1 MVNTPKSAEVEVEVR
16 LIDPLLA
23 QVLEANAKSLEA
35 ATNTVIDAQKR
46 DILMLSAELALVRD
60 RIEGLLFGEY
70 MPTGDAIRR
79 AMYPARSSVEELY
92 EKLSRED
99 A

>member
-1 MVNTPKSAEVEVEVR
+1 
-16 LIDPLLA
+16 
-23 QVLEANAKSLEA
+23 
-35 ATNTVIDAQKR
+35 
-46 DILMLSAELALVRD
+46 MLSAELALVRD

>member
-1 MVNTPKSAEVEVEVR
+1 MVNTPKSAEVEVEVH

-23 QVLEANAKSLEA
+23 QVLEANAKFLEA
-35 ATNTVIDAQKR
+35 ATNAVIDTQKR
-46 DILMLSAELALVRD
+46 DVLMLRAELDLIRE
-60 RIEGLLFGEY
+60 RIEDLLFADY